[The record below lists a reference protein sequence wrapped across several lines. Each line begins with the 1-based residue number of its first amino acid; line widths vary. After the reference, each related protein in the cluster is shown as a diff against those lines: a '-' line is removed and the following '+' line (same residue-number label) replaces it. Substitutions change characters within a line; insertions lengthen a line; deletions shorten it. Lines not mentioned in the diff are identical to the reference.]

1 MSIATALRNY
11 RVAAWV
17 TGVGLLVLVFIAM
30 PLKYFFGEPR
40 PVALV
45 GMLHGF
51 LYMAYIVCTL
61 ILAERCR
68 WRPLDAVA
76 ILLAGTIPIAS
87 FVAER
92 QVRAGSARAGR
103 CWARAHPP
111 ARERAL
117 RLRSV
122 FLLRAAQRAPYESVR
137 LPLPQ
142 LLRCRGPA
150 GEGQAHVVVALRGL
164 HTQAQPAAVDAQR
177 AHPRTLAMAQLRGQ
191 VPGERDEHLGVR
203 LLEGGPAS
211 GPPCRQNGSGRAA
224 ARSTG
229 VSAAQ
234 PSPSVSTAEPG
245 SRRTQR
251 GTVAELE

>member
-1 MSIATALRNY
+1 VSIATALRNY

-68 WRPLDAVA
+68 WRPVDAVV

-92 QVRAGSARAGR
+92 QVTCRVREGRAV
-103 CWARAHPP
+103 
-111 ARERAL
+111 L
-117 RLRSV
+117 
-122 FLLRAAQRAPYESVR
+122 
-137 LPLPQ
+137 
-142 LLRCRGPA
+142 
-150 GEGQAHVVVALRGL
+150 
-164 HTQAQPAAVDAQR
+164 
-177 AHPRTLAMAQLRGQ
+177 
-191 VPGERDEHLGVR
+191 
-203 LLEGGPAS
+203 
-211 GPPCRQNGSGRAA
+211 GSG
-224 ARSTG
+224 
-229 VSAAQ
+229 
-234 PSPSVSTAEPG
+234 
-245 SRRTQR
+245 
-251 GTVAELE
+251 